1 MAALAIAYRGSNV
14 AVITNVCM
22 EATSVV
28 GIAHS
33 LPTTP
38 DIGAITRIAAVGT
51 NSSFG
56 TGVSLTYDA
65 NTITFT
71 NLAGQALVVDAWVRT
86 LHSITR

>member
-14 AVITNVCM
+14 AIITNVCM
-22 EATSVV
+22 EATSVI

-33 LPTTP
+33 LPTAP
-38 DIGAITRIAAVGT
+38 DIGGITRIAALGT
-51 NSSFG
+51 NTSYG

-65 NTITFT
+65 TTVTFT
-71 NLAGQALVVDAWVRT
+71 NLTGQTIVVDAWVRT